1 MKKQP
6 GVLPFLISL
15 FIIGGLY
22 EPALRF
28 LRYLTRRPFR
38 GLESFTNLPS
48 DQLLM
53 LAVFLF
59 GCILFVSSIVKMIR
73 SAPAG
78 KAASKGTARP
88 RGTSPDLTRKSPE
101 VLTRKSSPARPAAVK
116 HHPTIRL
123 HAPDQPEA
131 EEAIHCAHLTG
142 RAKYLEQ
149 LDSFLKTGLIDR
161 EEYRVL
167 RERYM
172 SLDIPDDYHG

>member
-1 MKKQP
+1 MKKQQ
-6 GVLPFLISL
+6 GVVPFLISL

-22 EPALRF
+22 EQVLRF
-28 LRYLTRRPFR
+28 LRWLMHRPFM
-38 GLESFTNLPS
+38 GLESFTRLPK

-73 SAPAG
+73 SAPAA
-78 KAASKGTARP
+78 KAAAKGAARP
-88 RGTSPDLTRKSPE
+88 QQAVRTRE
-101 VLTRKSSPARPAAVK
+101 AARPAPARSAAAK
-116 HHPTIRL
+116 PRPSIRL

-149 LDSFLKTGLIDR
+149 LDSFLRTGLIDR

-167 RERYM
+167 KNRYM
-172 SLDIPDDYHG
+172 SLDIPDDYH

>member
-22 EPALRF
+22 EPVLRF
-28 LRYLTRRPFR
+28 LRYLVHRPFM
-38 GLESFTNLPS
+38 GLETFTRLPK

-78 KAASKGTARP
+78 KAASKGATRP
-88 RGTSPDLTRKSPE
+88 QQAVRTRGTTRP
-101 VLTRKSSPARPAAVK
+101 VSSRPAAVK

-142 RAKYLEQ
+142 RAKYMEQ
-149 LDSFLKTGLIDR
+149 LDSFLSTGLIDR

-167 RERYM
+167 KNRYM
-172 SLDIPDDYHG
+172 SLDIPDDYH

>member
-1 MKKQP
+1 MKKQQ
-6 GVLPFLISL
+6 GVVPFLISL

-22 EPALRF
+22 EQVLRF
-28 LRYLTRRPFR
+28 LRWLMHRPFM
-38 GLESFTNLPS
+38 GLESFTRLPK

-73 SAPAG
+73 SAPAA
-78 KAASKGTARP
+78 KAAGKGAARP
-88 RGTSPDLTRKSPE
+88 QQAVRTRE
-101 VLTRKSSPARPAAVK
+101 AARPAPARSAAVK
-116 HHPTIRL
+116 PRPSIRL

-149 LDSFLKTGLIDR
+149 LDSFLRTGLIDR

-167 RERYM
+167 KNRYM
-172 SLDIPDDYHG
+172 SLDIPDDYH

>member
-22 EPALRF
+22 EQVLRF
-28 LRYLTRRPFR
+28 LRYLVHRPFM
-38 GLESFTNLPS
+38 GLESFTRLPK

-73 SAPAG
+73 SAPAA
-78 KAASKGTARP
+78 KAAAKGAAQPQQAARTRETARP
-88 RGTSPDLTRKSPE
+88 A
-101 VLTRKSSPARPAAVK
+101 PARSAAVK
-116 HHPTIRL
+116 HHPSIRL

-142 RAKYLEQ
+142 RAKYMEQ
-149 LDSFLKTGLIDR
+149 LDSFLRTGLIDR

-167 RERYM
+167 KNRYM
-172 SLDIPDDYHG
+172 SLDIPDDYH

>member
-22 EPALRF
+22 EPVLRF
-28 LRYLTRRPFR
+28 LRYLMHRPFV
-38 GLESFTNLPS
+38 GLESFTRLPK

-78 KAASKGTARP
+78 KATSQRSTQTQQAARTRETARQA
-88 RGTSPDLTRKSPE
+88 
-101 VLTRKSSPARPAAVK
+101 PARPAAVK

-149 LDSFLKTGLIDR
+149 LDSFLRTGLIDR

-167 RERYM
+167 KNRYM
-172 SLDIPDDYHG
+172 SLDIPDDYH